1 MIAYIERDYIL
12 NNAILKLW
20 VSVEFFSRIIEN
32 IYFYGYA
39 PQLIKRVVG
48 KRQFLIRESVNYWTQ
63 KKLKQSMAINKDS
76 FHDEPDEFMLRQEKF
91 DKLCEKIKKKD
102 TVNLDHSFNSMV
114 VLSYV
119 KDIKEK
125 FCFTK
130 ETQGHFIYNSLLL
143 FTVQITMLSCMLY
156 TIYYNETGEY
166 TRHFSSEFVVILV
179 KFPCAVALHLYL
191 YPEV

>member
-130 ETQGHFIYNSLLL
+130 ET
-143 FTVQITMLSCMLY
+143 
-156 TIYYNETGEY
+156 
-166 TRHFSSEFVVILV
+166 
-179 KFPCAVALHLYL
+179 
-191 YPEV
+191 